1 MGNLKFFYD
10 IPKQIENKIVGTH
23 KNYQDYLINPIEKT
37 FNLDLITQQAQRK
50 CSLTEKLLKANKT
63 GPSSIPNKLFKKFK
77 KPLSEPLT
85 FLINLTFLED
95 KFCIILKIGKIIL
108 TIDQYLYYEK

>member
-63 GPSSIPNKLFKKFK
+63 LVPPAYQTNYLKSSKSL
-77 KPLSEPLT
+77 
-85 FLINLTFLED
+85 
-95 KFCIILKIGKIIL
+95 
-108 TIDQYLYYEK
+108 